1 MEDQVPGA
9 AVAGVTNSALRNYTA
24 QQLGQPNAEQLMR
37 SGKCEF
43 ERVGFGPR
51 AHTEQLSTAE
61 APIKVQEM
69 NERTN
74 V

>member
-1 MEDQVPGA
+1 
-9 AVAGVTNSALRNYTA
+9 
-24 QQLGQPNAEQLMR
+24 MR